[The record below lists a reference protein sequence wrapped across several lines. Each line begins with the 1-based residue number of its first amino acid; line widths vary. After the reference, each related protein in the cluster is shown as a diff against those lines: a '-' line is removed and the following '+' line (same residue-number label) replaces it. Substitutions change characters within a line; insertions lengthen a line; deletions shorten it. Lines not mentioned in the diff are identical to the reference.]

1 MRSAHISEIEPLRLR
16 PFEFLWR
23 PVRHTFGVA
32 AFGVNAYTQP
42 EAGGELIEE
51 HDETGGGAGGHQ
63 ELYVVLSGSARFTVG
78 GQELDAPAGTL
89 VFCDNPA
96 DRRSAVAVDA
106 DTTVLVVGAP
116 LGASYEVSPW
126 EWYFRADA
134 KLLAG
139 DPAGA
144 LATMAEGVERRPDNA
159 NVHFSAAC
167 CAALAGESE
176 RALGFLE
183 RALELDPKLAECART
198 DADLD
203 ALRAEPSFAQL
214 VGEG

>member
-1 MRSAHISEIEPLRLR
+1 VRSAHISEIEPLRLR

-78 GQELDAPAGTL
+78 GRELDAPAGTL
-89 VFCDNPA
+89 VFCDDPA
-96 DRRSAVAVDA
+96 ERRGAVAVDA

-134 KLLAG
+134 QLLAG

-144 LATMAEGVERRPDNA
+144 LATMAEGARELPDNA
-159 NVHFSAAC
+159 SVHFNGAC
-167 CAALAGESE
+167 YAALAGEN
-176 RALGFLE
+176 E
-183 RALELDPKLAECART
+183 RALELLQRALELEPSLAEKART
-198 DADLD
+198 DPDLD